1 MDQQELQ
8 QLIEEHPSIR
18 KIASAAGVSY
28 TTVRYWLR
36 VWGLKSKG
44 YHPRRKLKP
53 KPLCK
58 NCGKEVRRRPNL
70 YCSILCQFRHR
81 RRMKVECNS
90 NAVDARLLKN
100 YLLDCRERKC
110 EVCGIRQWMG
120 KPAPVELDH
129 RDGNPENNELSNLRL
144 ICPNC
149 HAQTETYKGR
159 NIGQGRYYRRARYA
173 QGKSY

>member
-1 MDQQELQ
+1 MDRQELQ
-8 QLIEEHPSIR
+8 QLIEEYPSIR

-44 YHPRRKLKP
+44 HESKRKP
-53 KPLCK
+53 KSLCK
-58 NCGKEVRRRPNL
+58 NCGKEVRRRPNV
-70 YCSILCQFRHR
+70 YCSIPCQLKYIR
-81 RRMKVECNS
+81 RTRVEDNLKTVGVRS
-90 NAVDARLLKN
+90 LKN
-100 YLLDCRERKC
+100 YLIDCRERKC
-110 EVCGIRQWMG
+110 EVCGITQWMG

-129 RDGNPENNELSNLRL
+129 RDGNPTNNELSNLRL

-149 HAQTETYKGR
+149 HAQTNTYKGR
-159 NIGQGRYYRRARYA
+159 NMGQGRYYRRERYA